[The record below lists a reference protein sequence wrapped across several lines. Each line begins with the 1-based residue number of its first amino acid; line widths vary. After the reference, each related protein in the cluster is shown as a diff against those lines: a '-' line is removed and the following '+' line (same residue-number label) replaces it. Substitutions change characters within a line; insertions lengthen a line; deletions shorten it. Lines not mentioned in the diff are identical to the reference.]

1 MTNIWTR
8 LGQAKARPGASNDL
22 LRARPLPRCVSRCSA
37 TRARWRSDG
46 ATGCPSAHSAGKRVY
61 AVYTERQVTHTLANR
76 GRMATR
82 FFSLLRLLAYVLL
95 YMASLY
101 IYIYLARR
109 LMFSPR
115 VRPYHGDQRSAL
127 RACSNSS
134 KMPPPLTTSH
144 SSNISSSRLAERCGS
159 KNAVI

>member
-22 LRARPLPRCVSRCSA
+22 RCVLAPSPAASLVAVRPVLAGEATVRRAAPVLTLQEKGSTLCIRRGKSRTRLQIEEEWQPGFFPCSVC
-37 TRARWRSDG
+37 S
-46 ATGCPSAHSAGKRVY
+46 
-61 AVYTERQVTHTLANR
+61 
-76 GRMATR
+76 RM
-82 FFSLLRLLAYVLL
+82 YCCIWH
-95 YMASLY
+95 LY